1 MATRLLTLTVA
12 LAGVC
17 AMSAG
22 VSTGARADDA
32 HGWSFEIAPYIW
44 AAGIEGDVAPFP
56 SLPSASVD
64 ESFSDVVDNLDG
76 ALMLVGE
83 ARKGRFGVL
92 GDLIYLKT
100 KATDS
105 SPGPLFSSITV
116 RSESVMLTALG
127 FYRAVDRPAAFVD
140 LLAGAR
146 YWSLDVDFSFA
157 AGLLPANEVSNKE
170 TWIDPMVGA
179 KARTS
184 LGDAG
189 MYVSGVALVGGF
201 SVGSDFTYD
210 LNINLGYQW
219 TENFSTTL
227 GYRYLAVDY
236 RDDGFVY
243 DVSQDGPI
251 LGLIWRF

>member
-1 MATRLLTLTVA
+1 MATRSLTLTVA
-12 LAGVC
+12 LAGIF
-17 AMSAG
+17 AISAG
-22 VSTGARADDA
+22 VAPGARADDA
-32 HGWSFEIAPYIW
+32 QGWSFEIAPYVW
-44 AAGIEGDVAPFP
+44 AAGIEGDIAPFP
-56 SLPSASVD
+56 SLPTASVD
-64 ESFSDVVDNLDG
+64 ETFGDVVDNLDG

-83 ARKGRFGVL
+83 AREDRFGVF

-100 KATDS
+100 EATDS
-105 SPGPLFSSITV
+105 SPGPLFSSISV

-127 FYRAVDRPAAFVD
+127 FYRAVDRPDAFVD

-146 YWSLDVDFSFA
+146 YWSLDVDLSFA
-157 AGLLPANEVSNKE
+157 AGLLPATKVSNEE

-184 LGDAG
+184 LGGSG
-189 MYVSGVALVGGF
+189 MYLSGVALVGGF
-201 SVGSDFTYD
+201 NVGSDFTYD